1 MSQANLKR
9 RFWILGLVLLVLG
22 AFGLMD
28 RLIYGHRH
36 AAYGSEVTW
45 GLWVAAYIY
54 FIGLSA
60 GSFLISSLVYVF
72 DFKQFERIGRLAL
85 FTAVVTLLMAL
96 LSIVMDLGHMGRA
109 WEVLLYANFKSPMAW
124 MIYLYTAYFVVLL
137 RELWLINHADFV
149 AGMNEASRKGQI
161 YRFLTFGNIDVS
173 EEAISREKRQVKL
186 LATIGVPLAI
196 CFHGGVGALFGVV
209 AARPHWH
216 SGLFPV
222 LFILSALASGGALL
236 TVATAIFQD
245 GLNRHRETVVLLG
258 KLVLALFA
266 LDLLFQISELLV
278 GLYGA
283 IPGHVAGIKLMFAGP
298 FWSVFWGGQ
307 IILGT
312 LVPLWLLVKKG
323 SDASMVT
330 YAAFLMAL
338 GFFAMRLNIVI
349 PGMAV
354 EEIAGMG
361 RAFASPRMSVLYVPS
376 LMEWLVTAGV
386 VGVGLVLFGLGE
398 KFLPRDKETP
408 VVEVNHV

>member
-9 RFWILGLVLLVLG
+9 RFWILGAVLLVLG
-22 AFGLMD
+22 AVGLAD
-28 RLIYGHRH
+28 RLAYGHVH
-36 AAYGSEVTW
+36 AAYGSVVTW

-72 DFKQFERIGRLAL
+72 DFKRFDRVGRLAL

-96 LSIVMDLGHMGRA
+96 LSIVVDLGHMARA
-109 WEVLLYANFKSPMAW
+109 WHVIFYANFKSPMAW
-124 MIYLYTAYFVVLL
+124 MIYLYSAYLIVLL
-137 RELWLINHADFV
+137 RELWLLCRPDFV
-149 AGMNEASRKGQI
+149 GKMNEPGTRGRL
-161 YRFLTFGNIDVS
+161 YRFLTFGNRDLS
-173 EEAISREKRQVKL
+173 EATLAREKKQVKV
-186 LATIGVPLAI
+186 LATIGIPLAI

-216 SGLFPV
+216 SGLFPI

-236 TVATAIFQD
+236 TVISAIFQD
-245 GLNRHRETVVLLG
+245 GLNRNRETVLALG

-266 LDLLFQISELLV
+266 LDLLFQVSELLV
-278 GLYGA
+278 GFYGA
-283 IPGHVAGIKLMFAGP
+283 IPGHVAGMKLMLAGP
-298 FWSVFWGGQ
+298 FWWVFWGGQ
-307 IILGT
+307 LVLGT
-312 LVPLWLLVKKG
+312 LVPLWLLVRKG
-323 SDASMVT
+323 ADPWMVT
-330 YAAFLMAL
+330 LATFLMAV

-354 EEIAGMG
+354 EEIAGIG
-361 RAFASPRMSVLYVPS
+361 RAFASPRMTVLYVPS

-398 KFLPRDKETP
+398 QFLPKEEETP
-408 VVEVNHV
+408 LQEVSHV

>member
-1 MSQANLKR
+1 MA
-9 RFWILGLVLLVLG
+9 
-22 AFGLMD
+22 
-28 RLIYGHRH
+28 
-36 AAYGSEVTW
+36 
-45 GLWVAAYIY
+45 
-54 FIGLSA
+54 
-60 GSFLISSLVYVF
+60 LIS
-72 DFKQFERIGRLAL
+72 I
-85 FTAVVTLLMAL
+85 VV
-96 LSIVMDLGHMGRA
+96 DLGHMGRA
-109 WEVLLYANFKSPMAW
+109 WEVMIYANFKSPMAW
-124 MIYLYTAYFVVLL
+124 MIYLYTAYFIVLL

-149 AGMNEASRKGQI
+149 AGMNEPGRKGQV
-161 YRFLTFGNIDVS
+161 YRFLTFGNTDASQAAV
-173 EEAISREKRQVKL
+173 AREMRQVKL

-236 TVATAIFQD
+236 TVATSIFQD
-245 GLNRHRETVVLLG
+245 GLNKHRETVVLLG

-283 IPGHVAGIKLMFAGP
+283 IPGHVAGIKLMFSGP
-298 FWSVFWGGQ
+298 FWWVFWGGQ
-307 IILGT
+307 ILLGT
-312 LVPLWLLVKKG
+312 LVPLWLLIKKG

-330 YAAFLMAL
+330 YACFLMAL

-361 RAFASPRMSVLYVPS
+361 RAFASPRMTVLYVPS

-398 KFLPRDKETP
+398 TFLPKDKETP
-408 VVEVNHV
+408 AVEVNHV

>member
-1 MSQANLKR
+1 MSQTNLKQ
-9 RFWILGLVLLVLG
+9 RFWILGIVLLVLG
-22 AFGLMD
+22 AIGFGD
-28 RLIYGHRH
+28 RLIFGHRH

-72 DFKQFERIGRLAL
+72 NFKQFERIGRLAL

-109 WEVLLYANFKSPMAW
+109 WHVLFYANFKSPMAW
-124 MIYLYTAYFVVLL
+124 MIYLYTAYFIVLL
-137 RELWLINHADFV
+137 RELWLLNHADFV
-149 AGMNEASRKGQI
+149 AGMNEPGRKGQL
-161 YRFLTFGNIDVS
+161 YRFLTFGNLDVS
-173 EEAISREKRQVKL
+173 AAAVAREQRQVKL

-245 GLNRHRETVVLLG
+245 GQNRHRETVLLLG

-266 LDLLFQISELLV
+266 LDLLFQISETVV

-283 IPGHVAGIKLMFAGP
+283 IPGHVAGMKLMFSGP
-298 FWSVFWGGQ
+298 FWWVFWGGQ
-307 IILGT
+307 ILLGT
-312 LVPLWLLVKKG
+312 LVPLWLLVKK
-323 SDASMVT
+323 SDDANLVT
-330 YAAFLMAL
+330 LAALFMAV

-361 RAFASPRMSVLYVPS
+361 RAFASNRMTVLYVPS
-376 LMEWLVTAGV
+376 IMEWLVTAGV
-386 VGVGLVLFGLGE
+386 VGTGLVLFGLGE
-398 KFLPRDKETP
+398 QFLPREKETP
-408 VVEVNHV
+408 VQEVKHV